1 MCNITRDTSTCE
13 KQYKSLIALHQ
24 QSLTEDKAHLIFNN
38 DCVKSWWIIP
48 LIQEDKIKLILVS
61 RNAMIYSKQHTT
73 AATSNSM
80 YEYYQNFC
88 LLSPWHAYLYRSRQ
102 LQFIPQLLFQK
113 KYLDIFNMFHKI
125 LWTAPW
131 MTCHSVEYIL
141 LRNKKHCWIFSLCFK
156 NGFCKFSCIIW
167 QSCIICNYAYQT
179 LIVTWPSILIQI
191 HKVFWIV
198 RHSLIKR

>member
-80 YEYYQNFC
+80 YEYYRNFC
-88 LLSPWHAYLYRSRQ
+88 LLSPWHALHPKTSRKEGQLRSTSRALAEQ
-102 LQFIPQLLFQK
+102 MATMRHHSASHASASAQGNDK
-113 KYLDIFNMFHKI
+113 KTPRSTN
-125 LWTAPW
+125 
-131 MTCHSVEYIL
+131 
-141 LRNKKHCWIFSLCFK
+141 SLCELGSQSSCAQWASP
-156 NGFCKFSCIIW
+156 NQPCKPPPAEVLDERPRWCARASF
-167 QSCIICNYAYQT
+167 
-179 LIVTWPSILIQI
+179 V
-191 HKVFWIV
+191 
-198 RHSLIKR
+198 